1 LRVLFVFRVI
11 RIGERLNSYSIREE
25 VRMEN
30 ANWSKKEK
38 EVSRQTFKRAYE
50 RESTELINKVKE
62 MASAA
67 KTPEDIWKLH
77 DFLTEKRNE
86 VDEKYDYR
94 YSVLILVFAR
104 LLREGWIELD
114 DLKGLDENK
123 ITKIKKML

>member
-1 LRVLFVFRVI
+1 
-11 RIGERLNSYSIREE
+11 
-25 VRMEN
+25 M
-30 ANWSKKEK
+30 WSKKEK
-38 EVSRQTFKRAYE
+38 VVARQTFERAYK
-50 RESTELINKVKE
+50 RESKELLNKVKE
-62 MASAA
+62 MANTA

-114 DLKGLDENK
+114 DLKGLNENK